1 MSGSNE
7 ADAVHGMRPEDG
19 RTDNMLQVAPT
30 KAPIIIVAGRSMRWV
45 SVLIIMR
52 AMCGTASPIKDI
64 GPQKAVAA
72 AVSRPVARS
81 RRLRVRLMFMP
92 RLRA

>member
-64 GPQKAVAA
+64 GPQKAVTN
-72 AVSRPVARS
+72 AVSMPLRQRS
-81 RRLRVRLMFMP
+81 RLRKRLTE
-92 RLRA
+92 

>member
-45 SVLIIMR
+45 SVFIIMR
-52 AMCGTASPIKDI
+52 AMCGTASPIKARI
-64 GPQKAVAA
+64 V
-72 AVSRPVARS
+72 VSEQQNVEW
-81 RRLRVRLMFMP
+81 LCKN
-92 RLRA
+92 